1 MFQEI
6 CQVHEHFGGVVKT
19 ATDYNGDKPK
29 RRQPKRRQPKRRQNG
44 KAKTATQVNGDNENG
59 DSFYRATRMH
69 SADSATARCLFV
81 CMSVRPS
88 VRHTPVLCVN
98 GYTYPQSFFTIG

>member
-1 MFQEI
+1 MNI
-6 CQVHEHFGGVVKT
+6 LGVSSKQRQT
-19 ATDYNGDKPK
+19 TMATSQNGDS
-29 RRQPKRRQPKRRQNG
+29 QNGDRMVG